1 MRFHGF
7 DLQASPRLARR
18 SRTFVEIQL
27 LVLLLLLL
35 LLAVVFAR
43 VVVVVL
49 GNPLDLPARL
59 LPLAALVQRRL
70 WRFFDE
76 VIRLCLSQDGSLFAL
91 KEQLDDKQNMN
102 ISSLRSGVEGSA
114 GHRFKQQRLHLIFLI
129 AKADI
134 KGT

>member
-1 MRFHGF
+1 MRLLFS
-7 DLQASPRLARR
+7 DLQASPRRC
-18 SRTFVEIQL
+18 RTFVEIQL

-35 LLAVVFAR
+35 LLAVVFAG

-76 VIRLCLSQDGSLFAL
+76 VIRLCLSQDGGLFAL

-102 ISSLRSGVEGSA
+102 IYPSDLELEDQRGGVSNDDGY
-114 GHRFKQQRLHLIFLI
+114 I
-129 AKADI
+129 
-134 KGT
+134 